1 MMNGKGSLKYANGD
15 KYEGNWRND
24 NKEGNGIIK

>member
-1 MMNGKGSLKYANGD
+1 MNGKGSLKYANGD